1 MDVRIYISPTK
12 WQVCSSGVFSQL
24 AHPKPPRT
32 GSLTHVQHK
41 KGSIS
46 FPVAFGECYSSREVL
61 NYLPLNSPLPM
72 LHQIAAEILFRRHSW
87 RMKGKEAGVGI
98 PGRTVT
104 VTADHAEGNLL
115 FFVCYLQISSAY
127 TQSKATLKPSLGLEA
142 VLFHCLISQTVKVQ
156 SCERAGVATA

>member
-1 MDVRIYISPTK
+1 MQPQSTEMQTMDVRIYISPTK

-87 RMKGKEAGVGI
+87 RMKGKEAGVGF
-98 PGRTVT
+98 PGVSREDSYCYCRSCRREF
-104 VTADHAEGNLL
+104 AFFCLL
-115 FFVCYLQISSAY
+115 FADIFCPH
-127 TQSKATLKPSLGLEA
+127 TE
-142 VLFHCLISQTVKVQ
+142 
-156 SCERAGVATA
+156 